1 MEKIINTISLQN
13 VLPRPLGYIRYGV
26 FLLSFLIARI
36 PFWFIIF
43 AMYLYNGIFSLYQDI
58 YIIISIFIC
67 RTFKGSEFAGGKNS
81 FLFFSITRILR
92 GVFLVFLSI
101 FVFSAIFYIIMPYDD
116 TIGKIAILLLLIISP
131 FLLKNNNRNTYYN
144 GYYLPTYINVSVN
157 FLWFYI
163 GFIPDSL
170 IMNIA
175 IFLLIYALEFYNLI
189 YNRPLGLMPNQNS
202 LK

>member
-43 AMYLYNGIFSLYQDI
+43 AMYLYNGIFSLYQTI
-58 YIIISIFIC
+58 
-67 RTFKGSEFAGGKNS
+67 
-81 FLFFSITRILR
+81 
-92 GVFLVFLSI
+92 
-101 FVFSAIFYIIMPYDD
+101 YIIMPYDD